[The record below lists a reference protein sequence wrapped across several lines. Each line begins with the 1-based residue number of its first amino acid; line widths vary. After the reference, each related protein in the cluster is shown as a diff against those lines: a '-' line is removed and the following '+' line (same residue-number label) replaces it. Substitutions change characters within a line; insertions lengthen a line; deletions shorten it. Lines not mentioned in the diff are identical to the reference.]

1 MLLERRRTL
10 YRAMEKLPDRERDA
24 LVLWLFE
31 EKDSGEVAKAMDMG
45 RRGARS
51 LIARAVSR
59 LRGMEEIQQLAMDWM
74 V

>member
-1 MLLERRRTL
+1 VLLERRSTL